1 MLTTAKCSL
10 VTWTVVLSASSVLAH
25 PLFNGRLV
33 TRTDELLEEYDYVV
47 VGGGASGLT
56 VANRLSEQPGK
67 QVTIA
72 RHTASIKVMQL
83 QPCSLLKLA
92 NCKFQQD

>member
-1 MLTTAKCSL
+1 MLATAKCSL
-10 VTWTVVLSASSVLAH
+10 VTWTVFLSASSALAH

-67 QVTIA
+67 QVTTIA
-72 RHTASIKVMQL
+72 RHTASIKVM
-83 QPCSLLKLA
+83 
-92 NCKFQQD
+92 

>member
-1 MLTTAKCSL
+1 MLSMAKCSL
-10 VTWTVVLSASSVLAH
+10 VTWTVALSVSTALAH

-33 TRTDELLEEYDYVV
+33 SRADELLQEYDYVV

-67 QVTIA
+67 
-72 RHTASIKVMQL
+72 
-83 QPCSLLKLA
+83 
-92 NCKFQQD
+92 